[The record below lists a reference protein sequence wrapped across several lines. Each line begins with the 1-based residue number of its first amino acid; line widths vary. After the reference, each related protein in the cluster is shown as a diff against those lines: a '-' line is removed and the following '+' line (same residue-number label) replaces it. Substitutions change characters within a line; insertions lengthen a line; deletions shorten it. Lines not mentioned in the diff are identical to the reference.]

1 MGTKEENN
9 RESGASLD
17 GPESEYPRKPLTGV
31 ARVIA
36 AAGHSMRGV
45 VSTAKTEA
53 AFRQELALFAFGVA
67 VALALDVSAGWRA
80 AMIGSLL
87 LVLIVEL
94 LNTAVEWVVDDI
106 GPHYRDLAKRAKDAG
121 SAAVLA
127 SLILA
132 GYIWIEALLAR
143 FLG

>member
-1 MGTKEENN
+1 MATDRN
-9 RESGASLD
+9 D
-17 GPESEYPRKPLTGV
+17 GVDPKNGKPHQPLTGV
-31 ARVIA
+31 ARIIA
-36 AAGHSMRGV
+36 AAGHSIRGLA
-45 VSTAKTEA
+45 STAKTEA
-53 AFRQELALFAFGVA
+53 AFRQELALFITGVI
-67 VALALDVSAGWRA
+67 VALVLDVSAGWRA
-80 AMIGSLL
+80 AMIGSLA

-127 SLILA
+127 SLALA

-143 FLG
+143 FVG